1 MKAKNNAE
9 HLLNCIS
16 ENIQKYI
23 ANEEYLRGKNEHLED
38 IEARDKAFEILR
50 WRNLAEEAIKTAES
64 HGADTKGLRRFQT
77 DLLEWRTKE
86 QWREVEKYLPKQKH
100 Y

>member
-23 ANEEYLRGKNEHLED
+23 ANEEYLRGKNEHLGNM
-38 IEARDKAFEILR
+38 EARNKAFEIIR

-64 HGADTKGLRRFQT
+64 HGADTEGLRSFQA
-77 DLLEWRTKE
+77 DLLEWRTEE
-86 QWREVEKYLPKQKH
+86 QWRELEKYLPKQKH